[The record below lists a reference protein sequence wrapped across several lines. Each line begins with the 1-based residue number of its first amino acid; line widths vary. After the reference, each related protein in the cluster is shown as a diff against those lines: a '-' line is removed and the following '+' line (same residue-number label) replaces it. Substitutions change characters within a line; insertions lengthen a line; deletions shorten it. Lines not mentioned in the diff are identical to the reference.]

1 MKWSENMKSI
11 RLKLTLMFACCI
23 FAISMLIVGI
33 WAVENIQ
40 YIKLNGSVNFT
51 IDNDDL
57 YVKNISIR
65 ENMEDEPH
73 TVDYF
78 LPGFINNE
86 FNMALGEVDATGQI
100 GLYFDIINRTE
111 DRYVASSEIT
121 EELASKGVKVEVSG
135 EIAPGEIDKDITGE
149 TDGTIALTI
158 STSNNTTIDLSEITV
173 MLGVS
178 FSITLG
184 DYDYGQLTLSTT
196 EASQGQEV
204 DLSYMLEVYNDYVC
218 DIDRLYYV
226 TEKDGVE
233 HEIDGSK
240 NEYSFTMPND
250 NVTIG
255 IEQVQKETFDIYE
268 YENKNQYVN
277 YLDETMVLP
286 NEVVIPR
293 TYSKIEEGQ
302 EYIETLEVDLTQ
314 EVTEEMQNKVMAL
327 ENFTFFLNDGTT
339 IEFANIEEWQN
350 YMSDNNISEE
360 DYPIL
365 KFQTISTG
373 EGARNISLTLPD
385 GDDAESIIV
394 RIVVLMAGPL
404 IFPEIV
410 DLIELDGTEFL
421 NTNLASYV
429 NNGGDTSQLSTIR
442 FNDYGNLICYSGED
456 YKIDSVKL
464 SPMFTGSLDYLL
476 GSTTDI
482 GALFETYG
490 ENVEKVVI
498 PSSITD
504 LGNAAFGNLTNAT
517 FNFEDINTLK
527 NIGAGAF
534 ANCTKLES
542 IIVPEGQTILGNLYD
557 SGMFSGCTSLKEV
570 ILPESLVSIETNC
583 FENCTS
589 LTSITIPKNVTNIDG
604 GDDSAFSGCTN
615 LTTVTIECGFI
626 FENATNSG
634 GSTNH
639 GYDANLFVHATM
651 VRVLASLIDEQDL
664 TSTYL
669 NNTANFT
676 RVKDGDYYIYTKVV

>member
-86 FNMALGEVDATGQI
+86 FNMALGEVDSTGQI

-255 IEQVQKETFDIYE
+255 VEQVQKETFDIYE

-314 EVTEEMQNKVMAL
+314 EVTEEMQNKLMAL

-339 IEFANIEEWQN
+339 IEFANFEEWQN

-373 EGARNISLTLPD
+373 EGAVSTSLTLPD
-385 GDDAESIIV
+385 SDDAESAII
-394 RIVVLMAGPL
+394 RIVVLMVGPL

-421 NTNLASYV
+421 NTNLPSYV

-442 FNDYGNLICYSGED
+442 FNDYENLICYSGED

-464 SPMFTGSLDYLL
+464 FPTFTGTVDDLL
-476 GSTTDI
+476 TMEEPTISG
-482 GALFETYG
+482 
-490 ENVEKVVI
+490 NVEKVVI

-504 LGNAAFGNLTNAT
+504 LGNGAFSNFTNAT
-517 FNFEDINTLK
+517 FEFEDINTLK

-534 ANCTKLES
+534 ANCTNLES
-542 IIVPEGQTILGNLYD
+542 IKVPEGQTILGSLYD

-615 LTTVTIECGFI
+615 LTTVTIESGFI

-639 GYDANLFVHATM
+639 GYDANLFVHATT
-651 VRVLASLIDEQDL
+651 VRVLASLIDEQGL

-669 NNTANFT
+669 DNTANFT

>member
-1 MKWSENMKSI
+1 
-11 RLKLTLMFACCI
+11 
-23 FAISMLIVGI
+23 
-33 WAVENIQ
+33 
-40 YIKLNGSVNFT
+40 
-51 IDNDDL
+51 
-57 YVKNISIR
+57 
-65 ENMEDEPH
+65 
-73 TVDYF
+73 
-78 LPGFINNE
+78 
-86 FNMALGEVDATGQI
+86 
-100 GLYFDIINRTE
+100 
-111 DRYVASSEIT
+111 
-121 EELASKGVKVEVSG
+121 
-135 EIAPGEIDKDITGE
+135 
-149 TDGTIALTI
+149 
-158 STSNNTTIDLSEITV
+158 
-173 MLGVS
+173 
-178 FSITLG
+178 
-184 DYDYGQLTLSTT
+184 
-196 EASQGQEV
+196 
-204 DLSYMLEVYNDYVC
+204 
-218 DIDRLYYV
+218 
-226 TEKDGVE
+226 
-233 HEIDGSK
+233 
-240 NEYSFTMPND
+240 
-250 NVTIG
+250 
-255 IEQVQKETFDIYE
+255 
-268 YENKNQYVN
+268 
-277 YLDETMVLP
+277 
-286 NEVVIPR
+286 
-293 TYSKIEEGQ
+293 
-302 EYIETLEVDLTQ
+302 
-314 EVTEEMQNKVMAL
+314 MAL

-339 IEFANIEEWQN
+339 IEFANFEEWQN

-373 EGARNISLTLPD
+373 EGGASTSLTLPD
-385 GDDAESIIV
+385 SDDAESAII
-394 RIVVLMAGPL
+394 RIVVLLVGPV
-404 IFPEIV
+404 IFPDIV
-410 DLIELDGTEFL
+410 DLIELDGTEIL

-490 ENVEKVVI
+490 ENVEKVVV
-498 PSSITD
+498 PSSITE
-504 LGNAAFGNLTNAT
+504 LGNFAFSNLTNAT
-517 FNFEDINTLK
+517 FEFEDINTLK

-534 ANCTKLES
+534 ANCTNLES
-542 IIVPEGQTILGNLYD
+542 IKVPEGQTILGSLYD

-615 LTTVTIECGFI
+615 LTTVTIESGFI

-639 GYDANLFVHATM
+639 GYDANLFVHATT

-669 NNTANFT
+669 DNTANFT

>member
-86 FNMALGEVDATGQI
+86 FNMALGEVDSTGQI

-314 EVTEEMQNKVMAL
+314 EVTEEMQNKLMAL

-339 IEFANIEEWQN
+339 IEFANFEKWQN

-373 EGARNISLTLPD
+373 EGVGSTSFTLP
-385 GDDAESIIV
+385 GNDDIESAIIS
-394 RIVVLMAGPL
+394 VVLLAVGHV
-404 IFPEIV
+404 IFPDIV

-490 ENVEKVVI
+490 ENVEKVVV

-504 LGNAAFGNLTNAT
+504 LGNVAFSNLTNAT
-517 FNFEDINTLK
+517 FEFEDINTLK

-534 ANCTKLES
+534 ANCTNLES
-542 IIVPEGQTILGNLYD
+542 IKVPEGQTTLGL
-557 SGMFSGCTSLKEV
+557 STFSGCTNLKEV
-570 ILPESLVSIETNC
+570 ILPESLVSIGTNC

-615 LTTVTIECGFI
+615 LTTVTIESGFI

-639 GYDANLFVHATM
+639 GYDANLFVHATT

-669 NNTANFT
+669 DNTANFT

>member
-255 IEQVQKETFDIYE
+255 VEQVQKETFDIYE

-277 YLDETMVLP
+277 YLDENMVLP

-302 EYIETLEVDLTQ
+302 EYIETLEVETQ
-314 EVTEEMQNKVMAL
+314 EVTEEMQNKLMAL

-339 IEFANIEEWQN
+339 IEFANFEEWQN

-421 NTNLASYV
+421 NTNLASYE

-464 SPMFTGSLDYLL
+464 LPMLSGTLDHLLSSDTGPSL
-476 GSTTDI
+476 
-482 GALFETYG
+482 ETYG
-490 ENVEKVVI
+490 ENVEKVVV

-504 LGNAAFGNLTNAT
+504 LGNVAFSNLTNAT
-517 FNFEDINTLK
+517 FEFEDINTLK

-542 IIVPEGQTILGNLYD
+542 IKVPEGQTILGSLYD

-639 GYDANLFVHATM
+639 GYDANLFVHATT

>member
-158 STSNNTTIDLSEITV
+158 STSNNTTIDLSDITV

-255 IEQVQKETFDIYE
+255 VEQVQKETFDIYE

-277 YLDETMVLP
+277 YLDENMVLP

-394 RIVVLMAGPL
+394 RIVVLMVGPL

-442 FNDYGNLICYSGED
+442 FNDYVNLICYSGED

-464 SPMFTGSLDYLL
+464 FPTFTGTVDDLL
-476 GSTTDI
+476 TMEEPTISG
-482 GALFETYG
+482 
-490 ENVEKVVI
+490 NVEKVVI

-504 LGNAAFGNLTNAT
+504 LGNGAFSNFTNAT
-517 FNFEDINTLK
+517 FEFEDINTLK

-557 SGMFSGCTSLKEV
+557 SGMFSGCTNLKEV
-570 ILPESLVSIETNC
+570 ILPESLVSIGESC
-583 FENCTS
+583 FEDCTS

-615 LTTVTIECGFI
+615 LTTVTIESGFI

-639 GYDANLFVHATM
+639 GYDANLFVHATT